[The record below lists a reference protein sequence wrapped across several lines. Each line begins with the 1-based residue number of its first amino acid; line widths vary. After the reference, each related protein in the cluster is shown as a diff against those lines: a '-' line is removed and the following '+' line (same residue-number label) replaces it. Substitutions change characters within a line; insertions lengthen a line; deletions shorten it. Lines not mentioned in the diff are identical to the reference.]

1 VVDGTLGAQ
10 QQQQQGDQSLR
21 LRLAGLQQRAPR
33 SPEDTRAYVRPGVPL
48 RDVLAEDAQP
58 AHLQLAKRLL
68 SWSLDEFRVR
78 PQRQQR
84 LQLSGA
90 GGKRMSQPRA
100 AVMRGIGSGRLQQAK
115 FGRLQ
120 GTGAQ
125 SAWTARGRSQW
136 QWDQMESA
144 VHCLL
149 SLRIGMQLV
158 ALQLPVACSALNPR
172 QLASLEGN

>member
-1 VVDGTLGAQ
+1 VVDGILGAQ

-48 RDVLAEDAQP
+48 RAVLAEDAQP

-84 LQLSGA
+84 LQLSTGA
-90 GGKRMSQPRA
+90 GGMRMSQPRA
-100 AVMRGIGSGRLQQAK
+100 AVLREIGSGRLQQAK
-115 FGRLQ
+115 IGRLQ

-125 SAWTARGRSQW
+125 SAWAVRGRSHSGNGARW
-136 QWDQMESA
+136 GAPCTVRSHSA
-144 VHCLL
+144 
-149 SLRIGMQLV
+149 S
-158 ALQLPVACSALNPR
+158 ACSWLRCSCQSP
-172 QLASLEGN
+172 ASP